1 MKVKSDTTANMS
13 EVRTEMLHLKGTLDF
28 FVENK
33 ADAASLSELKDA
45 LTRKIDQDYIDSTV
59 QQS

>member
-1 MKVKSDTTANMS
+1 MS

-33 ADAASLSELKDA
+33 ADQASLIELKDS
-45 LTRKIDQDYIDSTV
+45 LMRKID
-59 QQS
+59 